1 MSDFL
6 LSLLKGLYPQFFVF
20 AVLGVVLRIR
30 RGEWTRFD
38 TLLFGMYLLFFLS
51 LAFQPWLFYGILV
64 TSRRYLLVALP
75 LSLPFTALGVRET
88 WRFLCRTPRGKKLG
102 ILLLAACA
110 TFTVW
115 DIYSPL
121 IKEYTSRKK
130 SHERQT
136 VVAAA
141 RMIRADWR
149 NRASARITVK
159 SCDEYQSGKHP
170 LIETYFGQI
179 GYLSGGQWHRP
190 FLKEAHPLP
199 DYRVTVGGM
208 NEPGWTELAEG
219 REAARLPKDI
229 FIYRREVK

>member
-1 MSDFL
+1 M
-6 LSLLKGLYPQFFVF
+6 
-20 AVLGVVLRIR
+20 
-30 RGEWTRFD
+30 
-38 TLLFGMYLLFFLS
+38 
-51 LAFQPWLFYGILV
+51 

-75 LSLPFTALGVRET
+75 LCLPFTALGLRDT
-88 WRFLCRTPRGKKLG
+88 WRFLCRTPRRKIVG

-170 LIETYFGQI
+170 LVETHFGQI
-179 GYLSGGQWHRP
+179 GYLSGGQLCHP
-190 FLKEAHPLP
+190 FLKEASLLP
-199 DYRVTVGGM
+199 DYRVTVGKM